1 MRLKTLSLGSVI
13 CKFRLFFQAWSIDG
27 KEMRFFCRGCRK
39 ELGCV
44 TGLLMAYLGLQDMKP
59 GKLSSNQEDI
69 FLTGHLIPF
78 FQSAGSLRFSLSLYF
93 NTLHTLL

>member
-1 MRLKTLSLGSVI
+1 MP
-13 CKFRLFFQAWSIDG
+13 
-27 KEMRFFCRGCRK
+27 FFCRGCRK